1 MDIPPARPH
10 ASPSGG
16 VRTTT
21 GVHDD
26 LSAPRQDGP
35 EGRGDDRGRAV
46 SPAASDGDVR
56 PDPAMDVESLDRDTL
71 RELRSLGPVGMRVG
85 RHLLTAA
92 AVVDAD
98 PEEALRQLRA
108 AVQRG
113 SRLPVVRE
121 TAGVVGYA
129 AGDFA
134 FALREL
140 RTASRLGVGAHLLPL
155 IVDCERA
162 LGHPERALD
171 LAAAGARGL
180 DAETAVE
187 LAIVVSG
194 IHRDRGDRASA
205 LAALA
210 PAGVVEPAPRTPAG
224 VRLRYARAAVLAADD
239 PEASSELF
247 VQVARDDV
255 DGLTDAAERVA
266 EAAGLLFD
274 DLADDDVV
282 DDDVVDDDV
291 VDDDLADDDLP
302 DSDVADDRAGAEP
315 MSGDLRDSA
324 NLAADD
330 QRAEPGTGGSAPTE
344 DAAPSP
350 TSGVEEAAPVADTAE
365 SATPRRGTD
374 GRAALGTSTGEA
386 TTATEAPGSS
396 VASPQRAV
404 EVHHGDEHDK
414 SGAAPA

>member
-1 MDIPPARPH
+1 
-10 ASPSGG
+10 
-16 VRTTT
+16 
-21 GVHDD
+21 
-26 LSAPRQDGP
+26 
-35 EGRGDDRGRAV
+35 
-46 SPAASDGDVR
+46 
-56 PDPAMDVESLDRDTL
+56 MDVESLDKDTL
-71 RELRSLGPVGMRVG
+71 RELRSLGPVGTRVG

-282 DDDVVDDDV
+282 DDDL
-291 VDDDLADDDLP
+291 VDDDLAADDVA

-315 MSGDLRDSA
+315 VSGDLRDSA
-324 NLAADD
+324 DLAADD
-330 QRAEPGTGGSAPTE
+330 RRAEHGTGGSAPTE

-374 GRAALGTSTGEA
+374 GWAALGTPTGEA
-386 TTATEAPGSS
+386 ATATEDPGSS
-396 VASPQRAV
+396 VASPQGAV
-404 EVHHGDEHDK
+404 DAQHGDEHDR

>member
-1 MDIPPARPH
+1 
-10 ASPSGG
+10 
-16 VRTTT
+16 
-21 GVHDD
+21 
-26 LSAPRQDGP
+26 
-35 EGRGDDRGRAV
+35 
-46 SPAASDGDVR
+46 
-56 PDPAMDVESLDRDTL
+56 MDVESLDRDTL

-282 DDDVVDDDV
+282 DDDLADDDLADDDLADDDVVDDDVVDDDV